1 MKNRNKYLPFYVFF
15 AGLLCLSFGYNI
27 VLNEEIRVLE
37 KEKSAYKTFNDYLYL
52 KYLELQLQILDG
64 KFNQN
69 LT

>member
-1 MKNRNKYLPFYVFF
+1 MRHRNKYLPLYI
-15 AGLLCLSFGYNI
+15 CLSGCFLISLGYNI
-27 VLNEEIRVLE
+27 LLNEEIKVLK
-37 KEKSAYKTFNDYLYL
+37 KEKSAYRTFNDYLYL

>member
-1 MKNRNKYLPFYVFF
+1 M
-15 AGLLCLSFGYNI
+15 GGCISLSLGYNI
-27 VLNEEIRVLE
+27 VLHEEIKVLK
-37 KEKSAYKTFNDYLYL
+37 KEKQVYKTFNDYLYL